1 MKEDILD
8 EIIAYEMG
16 ELNDIETIKLFSKLV
31 KNGNVWTLQ
40 GHYGRTATALIKGE
54 FLTSSGQITDK
65 IYELE

>member
-1 MKEDILD
+1 
-8 EIIAYEMG
+8 MG

>member
-1 MKEDILD
+1 VKEDIVN
-8 EIIAYEMG
+8 EIIAYEIG

-31 KNGNVWTLQ
+31 QNGYAWSLQ

-54 FLTSSGQITDK
+54 YLTSAGEITDK